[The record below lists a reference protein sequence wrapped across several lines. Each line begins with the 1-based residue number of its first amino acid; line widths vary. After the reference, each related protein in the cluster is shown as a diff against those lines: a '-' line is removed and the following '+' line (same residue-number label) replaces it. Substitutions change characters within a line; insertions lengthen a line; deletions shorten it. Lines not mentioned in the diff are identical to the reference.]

1 MAIFTAT
8 LFIKQTWSVVIK
20 SKEVIKNIK
29 KIHFWGK
36 GAILGPI
43 LPRITQVN
51 ISGSALT
58 NFWELSG
65 IIGHNR
71 KTKVT

>member
-1 MAIFTAT
+1 MQKKNEEKYGYFYSK

-29 KIHFWGK
+29 KIHFGSK

-43 LPRITQVN
+43 LP
-51 ISGSALT
+51 GSALT
-58 NFWELSG
+58 NFLKLSR